1 MRSNDKTVKRD
12 NNRGN
17 CNKDSESEKEDEKG
31 KHTGQNKRCK
41 VKTTERWA
49 ENNFMRKTT
58 EGSLFLFFVCSIS
71 FIQLLRNTAEV
82 LTVSD
87 FLRARGDSLKT
98 DKMMMKV

>member
-1 MRSNDKTVKRD
+1 MQGKD
-12 NNRGN
+12 NREMGR
-17 CNKDSESEKEDEKG
+17 KQLYE
-31 KHTGQNKRCK
+31 
-41 VKTTERWA
+41 
-49 ENNFMRKTT
+49 ENYRRIIIP
-58 EGSLFLFFVCSIS
+58 FFVCSIS